1 MPGLVWSEALSV
13 SMPAM
18 DATHQEFVELLAAV
32 QQADDASLM
41 HHWQALIAHTQ
52 DHFAREDKWMRD
64 TGFATNNCHGTQH
77 AVVLQVLREG
87 TARGEQGELA
97 VIRQMADE
105 LAMWFPQHAQ
115 TMDFG
120 LALHLKSLGYD
131 PDTGEIAQTSA
142 LPRQAITGCGGTC
155 GTTADNPSQALA

>member
-1 MPGLVWSEALSV
+1 MPGLAWSEALSV

-18 DATHQEFVELLAAV
+18 DATHQEFVDLLAAV

-41 HHWQALIAHTQ
+41 RHWQALIAHTQ

-64 TGFATNNCHGTQH
+64 TGFAPDNCHGTQH

-87 TARGEQGELA
+87 TERGKQGELA
-97 VIRQMADE
+97 AIRQMADE